1 MKLKTP
7 AYLQPCLPQNN
18 QSKVILMRDLLPYI
32 KLYKKHWFGLT
43 LGMLLSFATLFASI
57 GLLTISGWFISA
69 SAIAGLTIARETF
82 NYMLPAGAVRGFS
95 IGRTAGR
102 WGERVVSHNATFKLL
117 TELRIFF
124 FKKLIPLIPGRFS
137 KLRDADLLNRLVA
150 DVDAM
155 DHVYLRLISPIIV
168 GTLGI
173 IGLTAF
179 LAWFDVTIGLTLGA
193 ILFSLLLI
201 WPTLFY
207 KLGKQNGADLTQNK
221 ATLRIKTLDWLQGNA
236 ELRIFGAEEQYHQRI
251 LDAQVALLSN
261 QRHMATL
268 TGLANGLLLL
278 ANGWTLLLMLWIS
291 ADGIAGMTPDPMVA
305 MVAFATMASF
315 ELLMPIAGAFQY
327 LGQTLSSARRLNEII
342 TAEPDTVFDENG
354 VTQEIKGNL
363 TISDVSYQYLDA
375 DTDAITH
382 VSLDLLAGQKMAIV
396 GQTGSGKST
405 LLQLL
410 TRQWDP
416 KSGSIAIDGVQL
428 PKWKESSLRSA
439 MSVVSQRVDIL
450 NGSLRDN
457 LLLAND
463 EANDELLA
471 QTLNKVGLGDLT
483 ADEGLNT
490 WLGDGGRQLSGG
502 ERRRIGI
509 ARALLHNAPIVL
521 LDEPTEG
528 LDQKTEQQ
536 IMSVLNDHIK
546 DKTVVFITHR
556 LVNLENMD
564 QVCLMDHG
572 EITEQGTHESLLA
585 LNGAYHQLWQRF

>member
-1 MKLKTP
+1 
-7 AYLQPCLPQNN
+7 
-18 QSKVILMRDLLPYI
+18 MRDLLPYI
-32 KLYKKHWFGLT
+32 KLYKKHWFNLT

-57 GLLTISGWFISA
+57 GLLTLSGWFISA

-124 FKKLIPLIPGRFS
+124 FKKLIPLTSSRFLQ
-137 KLRDADLLNRLVA
+137 LRDADLLNRLVA

-155 DHVYLRLISPIIV
+155 DHVYLRLVSPIIV
-168 GTLGI
+168 GCLGI
-173 IGLTAF
+173 AGLTAF
-179 LAWFDVTIGLTLGA
+179 LAWFNLAIGLTLGA
-193 ILFSLLLI
+193 ILFALMLI
-201 WPTLFY
+201 WPILFY
-207 KLGKQNGADLTQNK
+207 QLGKNNGYNLTQNK
-221 ATLRIKTLDWLQGNA
+221 AKLRITTLDWLQANA
-236 ELRIFGAEEQYHQRI
+236 ELRIFGAEKQYHQRI
-251 LDAQVALLSN
+251 IDTQTALLSN
-261 QRHMATL
+261 QRYMATL
-268 TGLANGLLLL
+268 TGLASSLLLF

-291 ADGIAGMTPDPMVA
+291 ADGIAGEAPDPMIA

-327 LGQTLSSARRLNEII
+327 LGQTLSSANRLNEII
-342 TAEPDTVFDENG
+342 TAKPDTIFDPEG
-354 VTQEIKGNL
+354 VTQKIKGNL
-363 TISDVSYQYLDA
+363 TFSDINYQYPDA
-375 DTDAITH
+375 DEDAIKH
-382 VSLDLLAGQKMAIV
+382 LSLNLTAGQKIAIV

-405 LLQLL
+405 LLHLL

-416 KSGSIAIDGVQL
+416 KSGVIYIDDVAL
-428 PKWKESSLRSA
+428 AKWKESSLRGA

-450 NGSLRDN
+450 NGTLRDN
-457 LLLAND
+457 LLLADNKACD
-463 EANDELLA
+463 QQLT
-471 QTLNKVGLGDLT
+471 QTLNNVGLEDLIL
-483 ADEGLNT
+483 DEGLDA

-536 IMSVLNDHIK
+536 IMSVLNQHIK
-546 DKTVVFITHR
+546 DKTVIFITHR
-556 LVNLENMD
+556 LVNLETMD
-564 QVCLMDHG
+564 QICLMDNG
-572 EITEQGTHESLLA
+572 EIVEQGTHQELLD

>member
-1 MKLKTP
+1 
-7 AYLQPCLPQNN
+7 
-18 QSKVILMRDLLPYI
+18 MRDLLPYI

-179 LAWFDVTIGLTLGA
+179 LAWFDITIGLTLGA

-416 KSGSIAIDGVQL
+416 KSGSISIDGVQL

-463 EANDELLA
+463 DANDELLI

-483 ADEGLNT
+483 TDEGLNA

-564 QVCLMDHG
+564 HICLMDHG

>member
-1 MKLKTP
+1 
-7 AYLQPCLPQNN
+7 
-18 QSKVILMRDLLPYI
+18 MRDLLPYI

-382 VSLDLLAGQKMAIV
+382 VSLDLLSGQKMAIV

-416 KSGSIAIDGVQL
+416 KSGSISIDGVQL

-564 QVCLMDHG
+564 HICLMDHG